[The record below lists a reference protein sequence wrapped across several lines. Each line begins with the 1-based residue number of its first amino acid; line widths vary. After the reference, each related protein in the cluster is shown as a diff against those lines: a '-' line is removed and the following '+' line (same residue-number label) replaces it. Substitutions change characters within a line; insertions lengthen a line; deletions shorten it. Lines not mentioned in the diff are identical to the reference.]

1 MRCTKKSSSNKK
13 APRSLVPTRYVP
25 VLIVVIVRGKRMKVE
40 GGSFLSVLVTLLSTY
55 LIIVESVLVEEPH
68 YGEKFYQYGYQVED
82 LYTGEMFFLGPKH
95 MAVKLIG
102 VISSLKGFL
111 LRKVT

>member
-1 MRCTKKSSSNKK
+1 M
-13 APRSLVPTRYVP
+13 P

-55 LIIVESVLVEEPH
+55 LIIIESVLVEEPR

>member
-1 MRCTKKSSSNKK
+1 M
-13 APRSLVPTRYVP
+13 P
-25 VLIVVIVRGKRMKVE
+25 VLIVVVVRGKRMKVE
-40 GGSFLSVLVTLLSTY
+40 GGSLLSLSVLVTLLSTY

>member
-13 APRSLVPTRYVP
+13 ALRSLVPARYVSA
-25 VLIVVIVRGKRMKVE
+25 LVVMVRGKRMKVE

-82 LYTGEMFFLGPKH
+82 LYTGKMSFIE
-95 MAVKLIG
+95 
-102 VISSLKGFL
+102 
-111 LRKVT
+111 

>member
-1 MRCTKKSSSNKK
+1 M
-13 APRSLVPTRYVP
+13 P
-25 VLIVVIVRGKRMKVE
+25 VLIVVVVRGKKMKVE

-82 LYTGEMFFLGPKH
+82 LYTGKMSFIE
-95 MAVKLIG
+95 
-102 VISSLKGFL
+102 
-111 LRKVT
+111 

>member
-1 MRCTKKSSSNKK
+1 
-13 APRSLVPTRYVP
+13 
-25 VLIVVIVRGKRMKVE
+25 MKVE

-82 LYTGEMFFLGPKH
+82 LYTGKMSFIE
-95 MAVKLIG
+95 
-102 VISSLKGFL
+102 
-111 LRKVT
+111 

>member
-1 MRCTKKSSSNKK
+1 M
-13 APRSLVPTRYVP
+13 P
-25 VLIVVIVRGKRMKVE
+25 VLIVVMVRGKIMKVE

-82 LYTGEMFFLGPKH
+82 LYTGKMSFIE
-95 MAVKLIG
+95 
-102 VISSLKGFL
+102 
-111 LRKVT
+111 